1 MALPKLFQRIFWHN
15 NTTPAVNE
23 DNLNSMSK
31 AINDIDDRVITLG
44 SDVME
49 KIPQIQGYLDQADEL
64 VDQITE
70 LTTNPPYIGS
80 NGNWYVWNTSTGA
93 YVDSGIDASITL
105 TIADITMLAPN
116 ESPRVTNTGTNT
128 DPIFHLF
135 IPRGKGITSVEK
147 TSTSGLV
154 DTYTI
159 TYSDGYTSTFSV
171 TNGKTAYQSAVEGGY
186 QGTEAQF
193 ETDLANFQALAT
205 AAQQAK
211 INAET
216 AATNANNSAT
226 SASTS
231 ATTSSNHAED
241 SEAWA
246 TGQRNGTDVPSTD
259 PTYHNNAKYYKDQ
272 AAAQTLSGLS
282 DVDINDN
289 TLANGQVPVYNS
301 TTEKWEN
308 GVVDVASK
316 LDSDNV
322 APVETGNTASQS
334 YAVGS
339 HLIWNGIYYEVI
351 QAIASGGA
359 FNVGVNIKS
368 NIISQEIENLYYNS
382 TNEQEIGIW
391 TNGKKL
397 YRKVIRKSSLA
408 LGWNIDQTSLPS
420 GATLQAI
427 YGWYTIT
434 SSEMVRRC
442 QIGVPDYNTGINTLE
457 GIFIA
462 RGRGGSSEYIEYM
475 YTNKSGY
482 PNYAKI
488 SNIDMVLL
496 YTK

>member
-308 GVVDVASK
+308 GVVDVAS
-316 LDSDNV
+316 
-322 APVETGNTASQS
+322 
-334 YAVGS
+334 
-339 HLIWNGIYYEVI
+339 
-351 QAIASGGA
+351 
-359 FNVGVNIKS
+359 
-368 NIISQEIENLYYNS
+368 
-382 TNEQEIGIW
+382 
-391 TNGKKL
+391 
-397 YRKVIRKSSLA
+397 
-408 LGWNIDQTSLPS
+408 
-420 GATLQAI
+420 
-427 YGWYTIT
+427 
-434 SSEMVRRC
+434 C
-442 QIGVPDYNTGINTLE
+442 
-457 GIFIA
+457 
-462 RGRGGSSEYIEYM
+462 
-475 YTNKSGY
+475 
-482 PNYAKI
+482 
-488 SNIDMVLL
+488 
-496 YTK
+496 

>member
-1 MALPKLFQRIFWHN
+1 ML
-15 NTTPAVNE
+15 
-23 DNLNSMSK
+23 
-31 AINDIDDRVITLG
+31 
-44 SDVME
+44 
-49 KIPQIQGYLDQADEL
+49 QA
-64 VDQITE
+64 
-70 LTTNPPYIGS
+70 
-80 NGNWYVWNTSTGA
+80 
-93 YVDSGIDASITL
+93 
-105 TIADITMLAPN
+105 
-116 ESPRVTNTGTNT
+116 
-128 DPIFHLF
+128 
-135 IPRGKGITSVEK
+135 
-147 TSTSGLV
+147 
-154 DTYTI
+154 
-159 TYSDGYTSTFSV
+159 
-171 TNGKTAYQSAVEGGY
+171 
-186 QGTEAQF
+186 
-193 ETDLANFQALAT
+193 
-205 AAQQAK
+205 
-211 INAET
+211 
-216 AATNANNSAT
+216 
-226 SASTS
+226 
-231 ATTSSNHAED
+231 
-241 SEAWA
+241 
-246 TGQRNGTDVPSTD
+246 
-259 PTYHNNAKYYKDQ
+259 
-272 AAAQTLSGLS
+272 
-282 DVDINDN
+282 
-289 TLANGQVPVYNS
+289 
-301 TTEKWEN
+301 
-308 GVVDVASK
+308 
-316 LDSDNV
+316 
-322 APVETGNTASQS
+322 VETGNTASQS